1 MEWLIIM
8 LLAGSIIIF
17 ALSFLAKD
25 HNKKIDNDME
35 QLSLHVMGEMYQVK
49 QRLQVLEEELLSV
62 PTPPATSKRPQT
74 QEELA
79 NEAYHLFQQNKGI
92 EEIAASMQLKTDEVK
107 YLLAQLN

>member
-1 MEWLIIM
+1 MEWLIIV
-8 LLAGSIIIF
+8 LIVSSIVLF
-17 ALSFLAKD
+17 GLSFFAKD
-25 HNKKIDNDME
+25 RTKQMDNDME

-62 PTPPATSKRPQT
+62 GTPPTASKRPLT

-79 NEAYHLFQQNKGI
+79 NEAYQLFQQNKST
-92 EEIAASMQLKTDEVK
+92 EEIASHMQLKTDEVK

>member
-1 MEWLIIM
+1 MEWLIIV
-8 LLAGSIIIF
+8 LIVSSIVLF
-17 ALSFLAKD
+17 GLSFFAKD
-25 HNKKIDNDME
+25 HTKQMDNDME

-62 PTPPATSKRPQT
+62 GTQPTASKRPLT

-79 NEAYHLFQQNKGI
+79 NEAYQLFQQNKST
-92 EEIAASMQLKTDEVK
+92 EEIASHMQLKTDEVK